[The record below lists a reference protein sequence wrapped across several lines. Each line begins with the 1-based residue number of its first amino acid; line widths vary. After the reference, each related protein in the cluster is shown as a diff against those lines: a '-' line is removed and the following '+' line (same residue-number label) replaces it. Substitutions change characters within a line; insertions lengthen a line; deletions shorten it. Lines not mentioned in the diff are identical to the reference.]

1 MWSIARTS
9 DERESEMKRLMLVV
23 AVTLLCP
30 SFGLADIGCGSGG
43 HKRSSVGTRPTYGYA
58 TGNHSTP
65 PYGNALSQWNTIEQW
80 GAQAGYAPARR
91 ARHTGTATRDQRTGG
106 FSRMYG
112 WDSRGNSTTI
122 TRYPSGSYYDRWDNG
137 RYSGTMHHSEA
148 TGYYHWH
155 GKDGRTATFRQSP
168 GASMWGN

>member
-1 MWSIARTS
+1 
-9 DERESEMKRLMLVV
+9 MKRLMLVV

-91 ARHTGTATRDQRTGG
+91 ARHTGTYDYT
-106 FSRMYG
+106 YG
-112 WDSRGNSTTI
+112 WDSHGNSTTI
-122 TRYPSGSYYDRWDNG
+122 RRNPARTRYERWDNG
-137 RYSGTMHHSEA
+137 SYSGTMYRDGV
-148 TGYYHWH
+148 TGRYDWY